1 MSARKPKLYLE
12 LSTQLVGMSKPLTV
26 LPPNEPISPGAD
38 REMVGAGVMGGG
50 SAASLTPQPGD
61 APPMP
66 RPNPQSKSMSGP
78 SGKTATKETQTPTAP
93 ESYED
98 RPPIHATADLVACG
112 ERVVSAREITTKNGR
127 TCVLTTESGTDYW
140 GSELLLKQL
149 EKSPD
154 ILPDVVVEAVSAN
167 GRKYRTFLTA
177 KKAPGRRF
185 GRSALSGE

>member
-1 MSARKPKLYLE
+1 M
-12 LSTQLVGMSKPLTV
+12 
-26 LPPNEPISPGAD
+26 I
-38 REMVGAGVMGGG
+38 
-50 SAASLTPQPGD
+50 
-61 APPMP
+61 
-66 RPNPQSKSMSGP
+66 GP
-78 SGKTATKETQTPTAP
+78 SGKTATKETQTPNAP

-112 ERVVSAREITTKNGR
+112 ERVVSAREIT

-167 GRKYRTFLTA
+167 GRKYRTFLGA

-185 GRSALSGE
+185 GRSVAGGE

>member
-1 MSARKPKLYLE
+1 
-12 LSTQLVGMSKPLTV
+12 
-26 LPPNEPISPGAD
+26 
-38 REMVGAGVMGGG
+38 
-50 SAASLTPQPGD
+50 
-61 APPMP
+61 
-66 RPNPQSKSMSGP
+66 MSGP
-78 SGKTATKETQTPTAP
+78 SGKTATKETPATNAP

-112 ERVVSAREITTKNGR
+112 EKVVDAREITTRNGV

-149 EKSPD
+149 LKNPD
-154 ILPDVVVEAVSAN
+154 LLPDVVVEAVSAN

-185 GRSALSGE
+185 GRSAKGEE

>member
-1 MSARKPKLYLE
+1 
-12 LSTQLVGMSKPLTV
+12 
-26 LPPNEPISPGAD
+26 
-38 REMVGAGVMGGG
+38 
-50 SAASLTPQPGD
+50 
-61 APPMP
+61 
-66 RPNPQSKSMSGP
+66 MSGP
-78 SGKTATKETQTPTAP
+78 SGKTAMSEPPATNAP

-112 ERVVSAREITTKNGR
+112 ERVVSAREITTKNGV

-185 GRSALSGE
+185 GRSAAGGE